1 MSATR
6 LIRGLLVGVSG
17 WLGLVVVAQLLRA
30 LPLVTEG
37 PQRPSGGSKDKD
49 EKKDKKKKGSG
60 PRTQEKKAK
69 KGK

>member
-1 MSATR
+1 
-6 LIRGLLVGVSG
+6 
-17 WLGLVVVAQLLRA
+17 LVVVAQLLRA